1 MATETI
7 SWQTWREMESHAP
20 FGTYSKRCNVMHQ
33 VLRSPVSDED
43 TLRKREK
50 FAKTFNLMARSAS
63 IFADPLNSAS
73 FIEAYILVYEFEKFI
88 TIVLDVIMGQFKSRL
103 HL

>member
-1 MATETI
+1 M
-7 SWQTWREMESHAP
+7 
-20 FGTYSKRCNVMHQ
+20 
-33 VLRSPVSDED
+33 
-43 TLRKREK
+43 K
-50 FAKTFNLMARSAS
+50 FAKTFNLMVRSAS